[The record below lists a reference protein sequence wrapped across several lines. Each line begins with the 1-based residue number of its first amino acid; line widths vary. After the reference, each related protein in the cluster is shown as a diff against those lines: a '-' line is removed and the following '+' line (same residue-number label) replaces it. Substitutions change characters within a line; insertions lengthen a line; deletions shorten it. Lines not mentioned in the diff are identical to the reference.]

1 MSYEGSD
8 MTLGR
13 FSEAVDVFW
22 IFLAG
27 EQAENQ
33 EVLEDQKILLL
44 VNLRN
49 PIFFGNYHTFQFLFV
64 Y

>member
-27 EQAENQ
+27 EQAEKQ
-33 EVLEDQKILLL
+33 EVLEDQK
-44 VNLRN
+44 
-49 PIFFGNYHTFQFLFV
+49 YCSS
-64 Y
+64 